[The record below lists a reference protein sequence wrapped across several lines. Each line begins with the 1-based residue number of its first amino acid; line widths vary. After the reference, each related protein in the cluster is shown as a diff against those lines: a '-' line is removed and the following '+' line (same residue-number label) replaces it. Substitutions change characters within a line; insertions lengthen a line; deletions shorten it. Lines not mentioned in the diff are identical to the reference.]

1 MQRRDDRRKKL
12 CVQLSAVDTEPTSGA
27 MRLRLRR
34 ALVLGAAVP
43 PVLFLMDY
51 FNIPTHRGVALLL
64 RLLWS
69 GSILAFAL
77 AIPRATPRGLRFVLA
92 GVACVSVGM
101 LTLLTTIAGGT
112 TGQYFQYLVAMPMCI
127 AVCLPVEML
136 AVVLASAQTLA
147 CGVGLMMWE
156 GQAPGPVVMRWAM
169 LCTMSGG
176 LAIFGSDTYRRL
188 RAAER
193 KASAARVED
202 LRRLA
207 AVVAHEINN
216 QLAVLQNTIALLG
229 KQRVEGMVLALQQES
244 VDQMRE
250 LTMDFLRYGMG
261 AHGPKESID
270 LVHLAYA
277 YAQAFAPQVE
287 VISAPDRAVIEG
299 DRARVARALLNV
311 LKNGVE
317 AGGPVEVTVDER
329 EGGVGVRVADRGP
342 GVSPDVARR
351 IGEPFFTTKTRGTG
365 LGLALVK
372 QVVNEHRGRFSMYNR
387 DEGGVLAEIW
397 FPRLLPKQG
406 APTITA

>member
-1 MQRRDDRRKKL
+1 MQRQDDRHKKL
-12 CVQLSAVDTEPTSGA
+12 CVELSPVDRDPTSRA
-27 MRLRLRR
+27 MRFRLRR
-34 ALVLGAAVP
+34 VLVLGAAVP

-51 FNIPTHRGVALLL
+51 FNIPMHRGLALLL
-64 RLLWS
+64 RLVWS
-69 GSILAFAL
+69 GSILAFGL
-77 AIPRATPRGLRFVLA
+77 AIPHVTPRAVRFLLA

-101 LTLLTTIAGGT
+101 LTLLTMIAGGT

-136 AVVLASAQTLA
+136 AVVLASAATLA

-156 GQAPGPVVMRWAM
+156 GKAPLSVVMRWAM

-176 LAIFGSDTYRRL
+176 LAIYASDTYRRL

-216 QLAVLQNTIALLG
+216 QLGVLQNTISLLN
-229 KQRVEGMVLALQQES
+229 KQPADGAILALQQES

-261 AHGPKESID
+261 ASGPKESVD
-270 LVHLAYA
+270 LVHLAHA

-287 VISAPDRAVIEG
+287 VISAPLRAVVEG
-299 DRARVARALLNV
+299 DRVRIARALLNV

-317 AGGPVEVTVDER
+317 AGGPVEVTVDDGEC
-329 EGGVGVRVADRGP
+329 GVGVRVADRGP
-342 GVSPDVARR
+342 GVSPEVASR

-372 QVVNEHRGRFSMYNR
+372 QVVHEHRGRFSMYNR
-387 DEGGVLAEIW
+387 DDGGVLAEIW
-397 FPRLLPKQG
+397 FPRLLPKQE
-406 APTITA
+406 APAITA